1 MLNSCIQIESSLQVG
16 KVDIKILE
24 TKGEKDVYQ
33 TFTTQPS
40 YQTTNRSWS
49 HFTQPPTIPHH
60 RKSFLGG
67 FPLHPTTW
75 SCLLGVFFAAPE
87 KNLPTIDV
95 FFSDNQT
102 YQSLEIPKHP
112 VPARIWSTLHSS
124 PFGGSI
130 SPVNQW
136 LVGLTLEVYYS
147 MHIAYSKWWFAG
159 RQNLG

>member
-1 MLNSCIQIESSLQVG
+1 MCTKPLPPNHLTRQLTDPDHISPNPPKFPIIENHFLEDSPYIQLHG
-16 KVDIKILE
+16 HA
-24 TKGEKDVYQ
+24 
-33 TFTTQPS
+33 
-40 YQTTNRSWS
+40 SW
-49 HFTQPPTIPHH
+49 
-60 RKSFLGG
+60 
-67 FPLHPTTW
+67 
-75 SCLLGVFFAAPE
+75 VFFFTAPE

-147 MHIAYSKWWFAG
+147 MHIAYSK
-159 RQNLG
+159 